1 MEDVVVVDGGVG
13 EHLGVG
19 LKGDH
24 GAPLFGIAGHGHLLG
39 DLAPGEFHLIDLA
52 VLVDLDLQPLAEGV
66 DHAGAHAVEAAGHLV
81 AAAAELTAGVED
93 GVDNL
98 QGGPPGLG
106 LDVHGDAAAVV
117 GDGDDVALP
126 DDDVD
131 LVAVAGQGLVDGV
144 VHDLI
149 DQMVQAGGGS
159 GADIHAGPLT
169 DGLQALEDLDLRA
182 AVFVLDLFHVFH
194 LADLV
199 GFQFFRHSKTSWV

>member
-1 MEDVVVVDGGVG
+1 MDGGLGPVEPSDEFPDAAGVAHVVVLLPAGSLVDGVDAQPGVEEGLLPHAGVEDVVVVDGGVG

-93 GVDNL
+93 GVDR
-98 QGGPPGLG
+98 PPGR
-106 LDVHGDAAAVV
+106 AAR
-117 GDGDDVALP
+117 
-126 DDDVD
+126 
-131 LVAVAGQGLVDGV
+131 
-144 VHDLI
+144 
-149 DQMVQAGGGS
+149 S
-159 GADIHAGPLT
+159 GAGCPRGCHG
-169 DGLQALEDLDLRA
+169 RC
-182 AVFVLDLFHVFH
+182 
-194 LADLV
+194 
-199 GFQFFRHSKTSWV
+199 R